1 MYCGEKHTLDFS
13 LDAGFIY
20 PDAGFVC
27 VRNRI
32 ETPSWL
38 VDVTICDVGGSLF
51 LGGEDVG
58 VVEVDVDVSVGDLS
72 FLFLLKKLETAWIK
86 LFLRSG
92 SFWRRSLILSHFDK
106 GIGGLWVHFSS
117 LDKRFGSDV
126 KSSDLRAVFGS
137 LNAANE
143 MSFTLF
149 DVFNCRLFIDNWV
162 VEPPLAICDF
172 VTRSWSSTWYLLRSC
187 CFSSGLKPARWKTV
201 DYLEFDGG

>member
-13 LDAGFIY
+13 LDGGFMF
-20 PDAGFVC
+20 PDDGLVD
-27 VRNRI
+27 VRNLV

-58 VVEVDVDVSVGDLS
+58 VVDVDVDVSVDDFS
-72 FLFLLKKLETAWIK
+72 FLFLVKKLETAWIR

-92 SFWRRSLILSHFDK
+92 SFWRRSLILSDFDW
-106 GIGGLWVHFSS
+106 GIGSFWAEFPS
-117 LDKRFGSDV
+117 LDNKFGSDV
-126 KSSDLRAVFGS
+126 KSSDFRPELGT
-137 LNAANE
+137 LKAANE

-149 DVFNCRLFIDNWV
+149 DVFNCRLFVGNCV

-172 VTRSWSSTWYLLRSC
+172 VTRSWSSTWYRLRSC
-187 CFSSGLKPARWKTV
+187 CFSSGLKPVMWIMVIIMGDVKQ
-201 DYLEFDGG
+201 